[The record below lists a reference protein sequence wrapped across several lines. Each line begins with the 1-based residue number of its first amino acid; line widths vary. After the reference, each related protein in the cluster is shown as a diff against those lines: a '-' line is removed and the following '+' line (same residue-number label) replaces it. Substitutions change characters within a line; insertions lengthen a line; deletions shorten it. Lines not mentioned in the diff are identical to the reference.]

1 MTHNHL
7 VPGSSPGGTTLKALL
22 NEGLFVY
29 SNNCLNLSMQK
40 INVNPFYRL
49 IVPKPL
55 RTYLWKIYLKKKI
68 LKEYS
73 HSSDKEIIEIISNIN
88 ENGIKII
95 SSTLSRDYKED
106 EIEVLFDEAL
116 KLKYVDYKKGKPI
129 YFKKKWSKSRIQ
141 KALNQLYIE
150 QDINSP
156 HRYLTDDFN
165 VDKETIVADI
175 GCAEANFSLDIV
187 DKVKHIYLFE
197 TNNVWEEPLNATFR
211 KYKDKITIVNKKF
224 SNTDSKNSINGSKFL
239 KEKGVS
245 FLKIDVDGHEDEVI
259 SNLEELISESKKMK
273 IALCTYHSND
283 DFNKYSKLLQ
293 KYNYSIAHS
302 KGYMIFYWDK
312 KLDKPY
318 LRRGVL
324 RAKKN

>member
-1 MTHNHL
+1 
-7 VPGSSPGGTTLKALL
+7 
-22 NEGLFVY
+22 
-29 SNNCLNLSMQK
+29 MQK
-40 INVNPFYRL
+40 INANPFYRL
-49 IVPKPL
+49 IVPKSI
-55 RTYLWKIYLKKKI
+55 RTYLWKQFLKKKI

-73 HSSDKEIIEIISNIN
+73 QSSDKEIIEIISNIN

-95 SSTLSRDYKED
+95 SSTLSMDYRED
-106 EIEVLFDEAL
+106 KIEVLFDKIL
-116 KLKYVDYKKGKPI
+116 KLKYVNYKKDKPI
-129 YFKKKWSKSRIQ
+129 YFQKKWSKSRIQ

-165 VDKETIVADI
+165 VDKNTIVADI

-197 TNNVWEEPLNATFR
+197 TNNVWEEPLKATF
-211 KYKDKITIVNKKF
+211 KKHKDKITIVNKKF

-239 KEKGVS
+239 KDKGVN
-245 FLKIDVDGHEDEVI
+245 FLKIDVDGHEDEVM

-273 IALCTYHSND
+273 IALCTYHSNN
-283 DFNKYSKLLQ
+283 DFYKYSTLLQ
-293 KYNYSIAHS
+293 KYKYNISHS
-302 KGYMIFYWDK
+302 NGFMIFYWDK

-324 RAKKN
+324 RAEKN

>member
-1 MTHNHL
+1 M
-7 VPGSSPGGTTLKALL
+7 
-22 NEGLFVY
+22 
-29 SNNCLNLSMQK
+29 
-40 INVNPFYRL
+40 
-49 IVPKPL
+49 
-55 RTYLWKIYLKKKI
+55 
-68 LKEYS
+68 
-73 HSSDKEIIEIISNIN
+73 
-88 ENGIKII
+88 
-95 SSTLSRDYKED
+95 
-106 EIEVLFDEAL
+106 
-116 KLKYVDYKKGKPI
+116 
-129 YFKKKWSKSRIQ
+129 
-141 KALNQLYIE
+141 NQLYIE

>member
-1 MTHNHL
+1 
-7 VPGSSPGGTTLKALL
+7 
-22 NEGLFVY
+22 
-29 SNNCLNLSMQK
+29 MQK

-49 IVPKPL
+49 IIPKPL

-73 HSSDKEIIEIISNIN
+73 NSRDKEIIEIISNIN

-116 KLKYVDYKKGKPI
+116 KLKYVNYKKGKPI

-141 KALNQLYIE
+141 RALNQLYIE

>member
-1 MTHNHL
+1 
-7 VPGSSPGGTTLKALL
+7 
-22 NEGLFVY
+22 
-29 SNNCLNLSMQK
+29 MQK

-293 KYNYSIAHS
+293 KYNYNTAHS
-302 KGYMIFYWDK
+302 NGYMIFYWDK

>member
-1 MTHNHL
+1 
-7 VPGSSPGGTTLKALL
+7 
-22 NEGLFVY
+22 
-29 SNNCLNLSMQK
+29 MQK

-49 IVPKPL
+49 IIPKPL

-73 HSSDKEIIEIISNIN
+73 NSRDKEIIEIISNIN

-116 KLKYVDYKKGKPI
+116 KLKYVNYKKGKPM

-293 KYNYSIAHS
+293 KYNYNITHS

>member
-1 MTHNHL
+1 
-7 VPGSSPGGTTLKALL
+7 
-22 NEGLFVY
+22 
-29 SNNCLNLSMQK
+29 MQK
-40 INVNPFYRL
+40 INANPFYRL
-49 IVPKPL
+49 IVPKSL
-55 RTYLWKIYLKKKI
+55 RTYLWKQFLKKKI

-73 HSSDKEIIEIISNIN
+73 QSSDKEIIEIISNIN

-95 SSTLSRDYKED
+95 SSTLSMDYRED
-106 EIEVLFDEAL
+106 KIEVLFDKIL
-116 KLKYVDYKKGKPI
+116 KLKYVNYKKDKPI
-129 YFKKKWSKSRIQ
+129 YFQKKWSKSRIQ

-165 VDKETIVADI
+165 VDKNTIVADI

-197 TNNVWEEPLNATFR
+197 TNNVWEEPLKATF
-211 KYKDKITIVNKKF
+211 KKHKDKITIVNKKF

-239 KEKGVS
+239 KDKGVN
-245 FLKIDVDGHEDEVI
+245 FLKIDVDGHEDEVM

-273 IALCTYHSND
+273 IALCTYHSNN
-283 DFNKYSKLLQ
+283 DFYKYSTLLQ
-293 KYNYSIAHS
+293 KYKYNISHS
-302 KGYMIFYWDK
+302 NGFMIFYWDK

-324 RAKKN
+324 RAEKN

>member
-1 MTHNHL
+1 
-7 VPGSSPGGTTLKALL
+7 
-22 NEGLFVY
+22 
-29 SNNCLNLSMQK
+29 MQK
-40 INVNPFYRL
+40 INANPFYRL
-49 IVPKPL
+49 IVPKSI
-55 RTYLWKIYLKKKI
+55 RTYLWKQFLKKKI

-73 HSSDKEIIEIISNIN
+73 QSSDKEIIEIISNIN

-95 SSTLSRDYKED
+95 SSTLSMDYRED
-106 EIEVLFDEAL
+106 KIEVLFDKIL
-116 KLKYVDYKKGKPI
+116 KLKYVNYKKDKPI
-129 YFKKKWSKSRIQ
+129 YFQKKWSKSRIQ

-165 VDKETIVADI
+165 VDKNTIVADI

-197 TNNVWEEPLNATFR
+197 TNNVWEEPLKATF
-211 KYKDKITIVNKKF
+211 KKHKDKITIVNKKF

-239 KEKGVS
+239 KDKGVN
-245 FLKIDVDGHEDEVI
+245 FLKIDVDGHEDEVM

-273 IALCTYHSND
+273 IALCTYHSNN
-283 DFNKYSKLLQ
+283 DFYKYSTLLQ
-293 KYNYSIAHS
+293 KYKYNISHS
-302 KGYMIFYWDK
+302 NGFMIFYWDK

-324 RAKKN
+324 RAEKK

>member
-1 MTHNHL
+1 
-7 VPGSSPGGTTLKALL
+7 
-22 NEGLFVY
+22 
-29 SNNCLNLSMQK
+29 MQK
-40 INVNPFYRL
+40 INANPFYRL
-49 IVPKPL
+49 IVPKSL
-55 RTYLWKIYLKKKI
+55 RTYLWKQFLKKKI

-73 HSSDKEIIEIISNIN
+73 QSSDKEVIEIISNIN

-95 SSTLSRDYKED
+95 SSTLSMDYRED
-106 EIEVLFDEAL
+106 KIEVLFDKIL
-116 KLKYVDYKKGKPI
+116 KLKYVNYKKDKPI
-129 YFKKKWSKSRIQ
+129 YFQKKWSKSKIQ

-165 VDKETIVADI
+165 VDKNTIVADI

-197 TNNVWEEPLNATFR
+197 TNNVWEEPLKATF
-211 KYKDKITIVNKKF
+211 KKHKDKITIVNKKF

-239 KEKGVS
+239 KDKGVN
-245 FLKIDVDGHEDEVI
+245 FLKIDVDGHEDEVM

-273 IALCTYHSND
+273 IALCTYHSNN
-283 DFNKYSKLLQ
+283 DFYKYSTLLQ
-293 KYNYSIAHS
+293 KYKYNISHS
-302 KGYMIFYWDK
+302 NGFMIFYWDK

-324 RAKKN
+324 RAEKN

>member
-1 MTHNHL
+1 
-7 VPGSSPGGTTLKALL
+7 
-22 NEGLFVY
+22 
-29 SNNCLNLSMQK
+29 MQK
-40 INVNPFYRL
+40 INANPFYRL
-49 IVPKPL
+49 IVPKSL
-55 RTYLWKIYLKKKI
+55 RTYLWKQFLKKKI

-73 HSSDKEIIEIISNIN
+73 QSSDKEIIEIISNIN

-95 SSTLSRDYKED
+95 SSTLSMDYRED
-106 EIEVLFDEAL
+106 KIEVLFDKIF
-116 KLKYVDYKKGKPI
+116 KLKYVNYKKDKPI
-129 YFKKKWSKSRIQ
+129 YFQKKWSKSKIQ

-165 VDKETIVADI
+165 VDKNTIVADI

-197 TNNVWEEPLNATFR
+197 TNNVWEEPLKATF
-211 KYKDKITIVNKKF
+211 KKHKDKITIVNKKF

-239 KEKGVS
+239 KDKGVN
-245 FLKIDVDGHEDEVI
+245 FLKIDVDGHEDEVM

-273 IALCTYHSND
+273 IALCTYHSNN
-283 DFNKYSKLLQ
+283 DFYKYSTLLQ
-293 KYNYSIAHS
+293 KYKYNISHS
-302 KGYMIFYWDK
+302 NGFMIFYWDK

-324 RAKKN
+324 RAEKN